1 MAHYRQPRTPA
12 TGAVQTQQMGQ
23 ALAPLQALHAQQQQ
37 MHAAQLG
44 QKLLHLS
51 SHKRQ
56 MQQFYLH
63 KLFDLLS
70 DAEFLPSIPSDPI
83 ATAIQVQE
91 SMASFNSPYMP
102 SMSPGHRPDQPYY
115 GSLAKSRRYSGQF
128 LHQHLFGG
136 KRNDYAQYKLG
147 A

>member
-1 MAHYRQPRTPA
+1 MSQYSRPQP
-12 TGAVQTQQMGQ
+12 QHQQASLSGNIPVM
-23 ALAPLQALHAQQQQ
+23 LLQL
-37 MHAAQLG
+37 QL
-44 QKLLHLS
+44 QLQS
-51 SHKRQ
+51 QINTHKRH

-70 DAEFLPSIPSDPI
+70 DAEFLPLIPSDPV

-91 SMASFNSPYMP
+91 SMNSSMAGMSQQYMAHG
-102 SMSPGHRPDQPYY
+102 MQRPDQMAFY
-115 GSLAKSRRYSGQF
+115 GQAAQKARRHSGQF

-147 A
+147 P